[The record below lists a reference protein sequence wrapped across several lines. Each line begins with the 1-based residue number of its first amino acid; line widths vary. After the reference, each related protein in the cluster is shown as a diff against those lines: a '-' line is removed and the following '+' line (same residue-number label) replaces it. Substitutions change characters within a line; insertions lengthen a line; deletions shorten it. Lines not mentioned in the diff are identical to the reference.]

1 MQTIYVIY
9 KSNNYKT
16 NKVKYD
22 ILEYQADTIIPV
34 REGSQLHNQLLNII
48 GRSAKSRFFSV
59 EFVYQNIEKSEC
71 IKYLE
76 IRYNIKPDQLGIYIQ
91 MQ

>member
-9 KSNNYKT
+9 KSNNHKT

-22 ILEYQADTIIPV
+22 ILEYKADTIIPV
-34 REGSQLHNQLLNII
+34 REGSQLQNQLLNII

-59 EFVYQNIEKSEC
+59 EFIYQNIEKSEC
-71 IKYLE
+71 IRYLE
-76 IRYNIKPDQLGIYIQ
+76 MRYNIKPYQIGVYIKIK
-91 MQ
+91 

>member
-16 NKVKYD
+16 NKVKFD

-34 REGSQLHNQLLNII
+34 REGSQLQNQLLNII

-76 IRYNIKPDQLGIYIQ
+76 MRYNIKQNQ
-91 MQ
+91 MGVYLPC